1 MRIREINVDTWVK
14 KDKKSVFE
22 FFANPFNL
30 LKVTPESF
38 PIKILNKEEI
48 VMGEGTEI
56 KIRMRLYKLIP
67 LWWKTK
73 IIEWQ
78 PPDEFVDI
86 QPWGPYRY
94 WKHTHTFIEKDGGT
108 IIRDKLEY
116 AVPGFFLEPII
127 HKIFVEKN
135 LKMLFD
141 YRNEIYPIVLNEN

>member
-1 MRIREINVDTWVK
+1 MVDSK

-38 PIKILNKEEI
+38 PIRILNKEEI

-73 IIEWQ
+73 II
-78 PPDEFVDI
+78 
-86 QPWGPYRY
+86 GLA
-94 WKHTHTFIEKDGGT
+94 IEN
-108 IIRDKLEY
+108 R
-116 AVPGFFLEPII
+116 
-127 HKIFVEKN
+127 
-135 LKMLFD
+135 
-141 YRNEIYPIVLNEN
+141 